1 MAARDALGMPL
12 VVASQNEPPLPI
24 VLHPAAKLAEIE
36 SRSAE
41 PADAGDE
48 PADSNGEIMQALCRG
63 LHSVVLDGNVELC
76 ASAGGTRQVLWNA
89 ELARFFATVL
99 DAGVEALD
107 IRLLRP
113 MACALSEA

>member
-36 SRSAE
+36 SRSPE
-41 PADAGDE
+41 PTDAGDE

-63 LHSVVLDGNVELC
+63 LHSVVLDGKVKLC